1 MKYTIY
7 DSEGRTWEM
16 ETLPRQVTPNFIGM
30 TKEEKR
36 KILLNKK
43 KRTNDKS
50 S

>member
-1 MKYTIY
+1 MKYMMY
-7 DSEGRTWEM
+7 DSEGRAWEM
-16 ETLPRQVTPNFIGM
+16 ETLPRQVTPNFIGV

-43 KRTNDKS
+43 RKQNDKS

>member
-1 MKYTIY
+1 MKYTVY
-7 DSEGRTWEM
+7 DSEGRAWEM